1 MPMPQHKAI
10 AQMDWGTFAEKL
22 QPAARGGKRST
33 TEDKAL
39 REYFG
44 DEEYADLQRLAAH
57 ARLVRS
63 RAPVLGNIV
72 FLSGI
77 MGSNLTSV
85 EKNGDED
92 LIWIN
97 LFRLAAG
104 QLERL
109 ELAPDGQHEEDR
121 TFTVRPTALDKRTY
135 ARALLWLRA
144 RWNVQ
149 PFAYDWRRDIDE
161 SADALA
167 RFIREQFGSQPVHL
181 VAHSMGGLVSRNFI
195 RRHHD
200 LWQSLGEGDGGRGG
214 RLVMLGTPNFGSFA
228 IPQAL
233 TGVEK
238 MVHLLAAIDLNHNLI
253 ELLKILDTFVGSY
266 QMLPAPSK
274 IPAATQAALYRLES
288 WGTFPI
294 SATHL
299 QRAFQFHHDLENNG
313 TIDPER
319 MIYIAGCNQ
328 ETLAGLT
335 LISPGEFD
343 YTVTY
348 AGDGR
353 VPHTLGLLKDVPTYY
368 VDEAHGD
375 LPKNEKVLAAVDE
388 LLERG
393 QTAVLPDQP
402 IATRAIAREGVRWRR
417 PLREQ
422 QVAKALE
429 DVAER
434 ACKHQAPPDEIRD
447 AEEVIMRAAVGQAP
461 RVKKLAQLTERK
473 AVARAVKPVPLRFDL
488 VRGDI
493 THVQA
498 PVVVVGHYKGVTP
511 TGAEGAID
519 RAVNGWITRAVEHG
533 MIGGDLG
540 RLFFIP
546 IIDNKKIAA
555 KAAVLAGMGEAGRF
569 SREDLRYLMTNITY
583 GAAALGLKSF
593 ATVLIGSGEGNL
605 SKERALR
612 GMLDGL
618 GDALHRLHEEER
630 VQQVTLVEDDEETY
644 RELNALLQK
653 LKREQTVSPLAL
665 EIKQKTLPSHGRRPA
680 AKRERSA
687 NLPLPAS
694 SGRRITIERKGDVF
708 CFSALSETAVI
719 PVREVEI
726 QSFFATGTAA
736 RLMEAQTPDEQDQ
749 YGRLLYTYLF
759 PEDFRQLF
767 DEDQPVTLIL
777 DRSSAAFPWEMACFH
792 SAGRPIFFGP
802 GLQLTRQFRTM
813 LASAPGIMPPLNRTL
828 KILVIADPAPEPEL
842 HLLGARREGRKIIE
856 VLERARKRQEALQLE
871 VVSRIGP
878 DECDPVEI
886 LALILNE
893 EFDIVHF
900 AGHGIFDEE
909 NPAHSGWVFS
919 RDCILSAR
927 EIFRARRVPRLVLA
941 NACFSAVVREGEAL
955 TADEMNRHLA
965 GLAEAFFERGIQNYI
980 GAGWPVA
987 DDAAVKFA
995 ATFYERVLDSET
1007 LGQALSAARTA
1018 ILDEGPT
1025 WGAYHH
1031 YGQVDATLVTQNKN

>member
-1 MPMPQHKAI
+1 MTTPQHQLI
-10 AQMDWGTFAEKL
+10 AQMDWDTFAEKL
-22 QPAARGGKRST
+22 QPAARGAKRSPA
-33 TEDKAL
+33 EEKAL

-44 DEEYADLQRLAAH
+44 DEEYQDLQHLAAH

-72 FLSGI
+72 FLPGL
-77 MGSNLTSV
+77 MGSNLASV

-92 LIWIN
+92 LLWVN
-97 LFRLAAG
+97 LLRLAAG
-104 QLERL
+104 QMTRL
-109 ELAPDGQHEEDR
+109 ELAPDGKHEKDP
-121 TFTVRPTALDKRTY
+121 TLTVHPAALDKRTY

-149 PFAYDWRRDIDE
+149 PFAYDWRRDLDE

-167 RFIREQFGSQPVHL
+167 RFLREQFGNQPAHL

-200 LWQSLGEGDGGRGG
+200 LWQHLREDDSGRGG
-214 RLVMLGTPNFGSFA
+214 RLIMLGTPNFGSFA

-233 TGVEK
+233 TGVERL
-238 MVHLLAAIDLNHNLI
+238 VHLLAALDLTHNLI

-266 QMLPAPSK
+266 QMLPAPGK
-274 IPAATQAALYRLES
+274 IPAATQAALYRSES
-288 WGTFPI
+288 WGTFPV
-294 SATHL
+294 SAAHL
-299 QRAFQFHHDLENNG
+299 QRAFQFHHDLASDR

-353 VPHTLGLLKDVPTYY
+353 VPHALGLLPDVPTYY

-375 LPKNEKVLAAVDE
+375 LPRNEKVLAAVDE

-393 QTAVLPDQP
+393 QTTALPDQP
-402 IATRAIAREGVRWRR
+402 SVARAITREGARWRR
-417 PLREQ
+417 PLHEQ

-434 ACKHQAPPDEIRD
+434 ARKHQAPPDEIRD
-447 AEEVIMRAAVGQAP
+447 AEEVLTRAAVGQPP
-461 RVKKLAQLTERK
+461 RAKKLAQLTERK
-473 AVARAVKPVPLRFDL
+473 VATRAVKPLPLRFEL

-519 RAVNGWITRAVEHG
+519 RAVHGWITRAVEYG

-546 IIDNKKIAA
+546 ILDNKKIAA

-583 GAAALGLKSF
+583 GAAALGLRSF

-618 GDALHRLHEEER
+618 GDALQRLPEGER
-630 VQQVTLVEDDEETY
+630 VQQVTLVENDEATY
-644 RELNALLQK
+644 RELSTLLQK
-653 LKREQTVSPLAL
+653 LKADRVVSPLAL
-665 EIKQKTLPSHGRRPA
+665 EIKQRTLPRHGRRSA
-680 AKRERSA
+680 AKRERPA
-687 NLPLPAS
+687 NLPFPAS
-694 SGRRITIERKGDVF
+694 PGKRITIERNGDIF

-736 RLMEAQTPDEQDQ
+736 RLMEAQTPAEQDR

-759 PEDFRQLF
+759 PEDFRQVL

-792 SAGRPIFFGP
+792 SAGRPVFFGP

-813 LASAPGIMPPLNRTL
+813 LAAAPGIMPPLNRAL
-828 KILVIADPAPEPEL
+828 KVLVVADPAPEPEL
-842 HLLGARREGRKIIE
+842 HLPGARREGRKVIE
-856 VLERARKRQEALQLE
+856 VLERARKQHETLQLE
-871 VVSRIGP
+871 IESRIGA

-886 LALILNE
+886 LALVLNE
-893 EFDIVHF
+893 EFDVIHF
-900 AGHGIFDEE
+900 AGHGTFDED
-909 NPAHSGWVFS
+909 NPAHSGWVFG
-919 RDCILSAR
+919 RDCILSAQ
-927 EIFRARRVPRLVLA
+927 EIFRARRVPRLVVA

-995 ATFYERVLDSET
+995 ATFYERVLEAET
-1007 LGQALSAARTA
+1007 LGQALAAARTA

-1031 YGQVDATLVTQNKN
+1031 YGQVDAVLVVHS